1 MNIKEHELITK
12 SAYKL
17 AYKEKIETDSNKLAS
32 IMAGVKFNDVKNYT
46 TLGFILRYLNYS
58 DMFLNESHRGSLQ
71 SLHVMDSTGS
81 AKDNYLQQLAYAK
94 FCMEVFENK
103 RVNGQNIQN
112 MLLYDYVKNSDSIFQ
127 KIFYPLFMNHSSYS
141 NMTIKDFF
149 TGQRTNLDVGF
160 IALGSL
166 AHLLEDSFSNSHAQR
181 TDNVLLE
188 KSNYLQVIQN
198 QQMTEDFLTNP
209 DKILSGIT
217 PILLHQNYNEQNSLV
232 LFGKHNHGDVFE
244 KSRNA
249 NNVFITQGAMQAL
262 LSVSYL
268 FRALEEGKYLEVIG
282 FIEKVLEVDYN
293 AMLLDEINQR
303 RKKAESIEVLNEL
316 AEQSDAFLGL
326 DFGKHVYS
334 FTKGGRQY
342 EHTFDLCF
350 GKDKAWMRR
359 EKNPAVKKLL
369 AKYNSL
375 LNEETYNKIFTAE
388 QLYNRYAKQVELMT
402 EVFSS
407 INTNKEIRERLSNH
421 AMELLVHIASLIRQC
436 DEQEPEKVAKLKQLR
451 STLVDAINNAF
462 DN

>member
-12 SAYKL
+12 LAYKL
-17 AYKEKIETDSNKLAS
+17 AYKENVETDSNKLAS

-103 RVNGQNIQN
+103 KVNGQNIQD

-127 KIFYPLFMNHSSYS
+127 KMFYPLFMNHSSYS

-149 TGQRTNLDVGF
+149 TGQRTILDVGF

-209 DKILSGIT
+209 DKILAGIT
-217 PILLHQNYNEQNSLV
+217 PILLH
-232 LFGKHNHGDVFE
+232 
-244 KSRNA
+244 
-249 NNVFITQGAMQAL
+249 
-262 LSVSYL
+262 
-268 FRALEEGKYLEVIG
+268 
-282 FIEKVLEVDYN
+282 
-293 AMLLDEINQR
+293 
-303 RKKAESIEVLNEL
+303 
-316 AEQSDAFLGL
+316 
-326 DFGKHVYS
+326 
-334 FTKGGRQY
+334 
-342 EHTFDLCF
+342 C
-350 GKDKAWMRR
+350 
-359 EKNPAVKKLL
+359 
-369 AKYNSL
+369 
-375 LNEETYNKIFTAE
+375 
-388 QLYNRYAKQVELMT
+388 QV
-402 EVFSS
+402 
-407 INTNKEIRERLSNH
+407 
-421 AMELLVHIASLIRQC
+421 
-436 DEQEPEKVAKLKQLR
+436 
-451 STLVDAINNAF
+451 
-462 DN
+462 